1 MNAKMLIAGVLG
13 GLTFF
18 LLGWLI
24 YGIILADSMGG
35 GACMR
40 ANDAM
45 LIHWIGI
52 GNLFTGLALSYAFSK
67 MSGVTTFGS
76 GAITGGIF
84 GLLLAIGWD
93 GLSYGT
99 TTMMESPNYILM
111 SAIIAAVMW
120 GLAGGV
126 VGWWLGRD
134 GGARGKGAGGGDG

>member
-1 MNAKMLIAGVLG
+1 MLIAGILG

-45 LIHWIGI
+45 LLPWIGI
-52 GNLFTGLALSYAFSK
+52 GNLFTGLAISYAFSK
-67 MSGVTTFGS
+67 MGSVTTFGS
-76 GAITGGIF
+76 GAMTGGIL
-84 GLLLAIGWD
+84 GLLLALGWH

-111 SAIIAAVMW
+111 AAVIAAVMW
-120 GLAGGV
+120 ALAGGV
-126 VGWWLGRD
+126 VGWWLGRA
-134 GGARGKGAGGGDG
+134 GARGKGIGGGDG

>member
-1 MNAKMLIAGVLG
+1 MLIAGVLG

-45 LIHWIGI
+45 LLPWIGI
-52 GNLFTGLALSYAFSK
+52 GNLFTGLAISYAFSK
-67 MSGVTTFGS
+67 MGSVTTFGS
-76 GAITGGIF
+76 GAMTGGIF

-93 GLSYGT
+93 CLMYGT
-99 TTMMESPNYILM
+99 TTMMENPNFILM
-111 SAIIAAVMW
+111 DAVMSAVMW
-120 GLAGGV
+120 AIAGGIV
-126 VGWWLGRD
+126 AWWLGRE
-134 GGARGKGAGGGDG
+134 GARGKGTGGGDG